1 MTILPSQYEAYREAI
16 LSGQIDRME
25 AARLMQSDRAFAMW
39 CRLKELA
46 AKAEKIAH
54 K

>member
-1 MTILPSQYEAYREAI
+1 MMILPSQYEVYRELI
-16 LSGQIDRME
+16 LSGQIDRQDV
-25 AARLMQSDRAFAMW
+25 ARLMQSDRAFAMW